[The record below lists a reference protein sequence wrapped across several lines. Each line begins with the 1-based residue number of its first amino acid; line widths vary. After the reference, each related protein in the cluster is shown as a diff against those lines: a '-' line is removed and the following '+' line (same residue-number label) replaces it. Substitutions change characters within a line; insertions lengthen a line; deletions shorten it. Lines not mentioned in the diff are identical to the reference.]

1 MSGPLV
7 SVIIPTFNRRQWIGE
22 CLDSVR
28 AQTYPHV
35 EALVIDDG
43 STDGTV
49 EWLRSEPQYSFA
61 QLHVQPQNSGASRA
75 RNTGIAMA
83 RGELIV
89 FIDSDDRLASN
100 HIEKAV
106 ATFRGDPSIGLFAC
120 DSKMIGSDGE
130 VLYSGKT
137 WHEIQS
143 ELKRYPIRSGL
154 RSLKDIFIFS
164 NIFPG

>member
-61 QLHVQPQNSGASRA
+61 QLHVQPQNGGASLA
-75 RNTGIAMA
+75 RNRGIGIAG
-83 RGELIV
+83 GELIV
-89 FIDSDDRLASN
+89 FIDSDDLLASN
-100 HIEKAV
+100 HIEKNDEFAASNADAAV
-106 ATFRGDPSIGLFAC
+106 
-120 DSKMIGSDGE
+120 
-130 VLYSGKT
+130 
-137 WHEIQS
+137 
-143 ELKRYPIRSGL
+143 
-154 RSLKDIFIFS
+154 
-164 NIFPG
+164 